1 MTSERTIFQ
10 GEFGEILIPDLLTF
24 LDMLGKT
31 GSLEVT
37 RRDVTKRI
45 FWHDGEIVFADS
57 TQGDEQIGEYL
68 VRNGWVTRAAL
79 ATARDTG
86 GSADAL
92 IMTLIRNGELQAQIL
107 PRTVK
112 SLVLDIVYSIFE
124 WKEGTFRFVLTDD
137 AHAERVVLKTSV
149 SNIIMEGSRR
159 LDEWNRIRATFA
171 SDEVRLAPASVGD
184 STLAQ
189 LSPVEIDVLDAVDGQ
204 RTIADIVSV
213 VEHDQFSVLN
223 ALLTLYGLGLI
234 RKVATLGTQEAKAAA
249 PPIAM
254 GDALPA
260 SGNGLSP
267 HEKTVAIEIV
277 SAFNNIFADLHERIE
292 RLKGTAGL
300 SRFAE
305 ALEQDTFQRSAILA
319 GVKFTQEGRLPEET
333 IVRNLS
339 PLPAGD
345 RIPKLRGSLDRLL
358 ARQVLQLDTTYPAA
372 EKQAFSELIAR
383 EKSRIRRDAG
393 AA

>member
-1 MTSERTIFQ
+1 MASDRIIFQ

-37 RRDVTKRI
+37 RNDITKRI
-45 FWHDGEIVFADS
+45 FWSDGEIVFADS
-57 TQGDEQIGEYL
+57 TQQDEQIGDYL
-68 VRNGWVTRAAL
+68 VRNGWVSREAL
-79 ATARDTG
+79 AKARDAG

-92 IMTLIRNGELQAQIL
+92 IMTLIRNGDLQAQIL

-124 WKEGTFRFVLTDD
+124 WKEGTFRFVLTGE

-159 LDEWNRIRATFA
+159 LDEWNRIRSTFA
-171 SDEVRLAPASVGD
+171 SDDVRLAPASVGD

-189 LSPVEIDVLDAVDGQ
+189 LSPVEIDVLDGVDGQ

-234 RKVATLGTQEAKAAA
+234 RKVTPLTPVAKPAPAPAATAAA
-249 PPIAM
+249 
-254 GDALPA
+254 PA
-260 SGNGLSP
+260 SGNGLSADE
-267 HEKTVAIEIV
+267 HAVAAEIV
-277 SAFNNIFADLHERIE
+277 GAFNNIFADLHDRIE

-319 GVKFTQEGRLPEET
+319 GVKFAQDGRLSEET

-339 PLPAGD
+339 PLPAAE
-345 RIPKLRGSLDRLL
+345 RLQKLRGSLDRLL

-383 EKSRIRRDAG
+383 EKARIRRDAG